1 MTKAKYQEIEE
12 ILCKQITDGS
22 YQTGDL
28 IPKEVEL
35 AAKYEVSRPTISHAV
50 QGLVNQGY
58 LERRKHVGTIVKQTK
73 IAQEFTH
80 VIQSYDCEMKQKGLT
95 AQTQVLYFKKAKPTE
110 EVRQALKLKANDEV
124 YKLTRLRS
132 ADGSPNVVVTTYL
145 PVKYLTDLGQIDF
158 STQSLYQELS
168 KRDLSV
174 IHVKRKLEVK
184 AANEI
189 TADLLDIAEN
199 DPVFYFH
206 TYGYT
211 KKEIPIEYTIATYR
225 GDENYFLIDLKK
237 QNKK

>member
-1 MTKAKYQEIEE
+1 MNKAKYQKIEE
-12 ILCKQITDGS
+12 ILRKQITDGS

-50 QGLVNQGY
+50 QDLVNQGY
-58 LERRKHVGTIVKQTK
+58 LERRKHVGTIVRQIK

-80 VIQSYDCEMKQKGLT
+80 VIQSYESEMKQKGLA

-110 EVRQALKLKANDEV
+110 EVRQALKLKENDEV

-145 PVKYLTDLGQIDF
+145 PVKQLANLEHVDF

-168 KRDLSV
+168 KRDLPV
-174 IHVKRKLEVK
+174 VHVKRKLEVK
-184 AANEI
+184 AANEM
-189 TADLLDIAEN
+189 TADLLDIVEK

-211 KKEIPIEYTIATYR
+211 ENELPIEYSVATYR

-237 QNKK
+237 